1 VRRQLRPFY
10 TDEEL
15 AGVYPAMYDHTRWDD
30 HVERVART
38 VEIVTWWGETKGWY
52 DGVDLTC
59 GDGAILR
66 ALLTNGTVQTAYYGD
81 LVFADHL
88 DVVGRVED
96 TLPAHTVPNRPTDLY
111 ICSETLEHVQDP
123 DTLLRQV
130 RAMAANAVFTTP
142 VDETEVHGN
151 PEHYWGW
158 GVDDVRAMLVEAGWD
173 PKRLTVLDLPFY
185 KFQVWCCS

>member
-1 VRRQLRPFY
+1 MRRQLRPFY

-30 HVERVART
+30 HVKRVSQT
-38 VEIVTWWGETKGWY
+38 VDIVMRWGAGRKWF
-52 DGVDLTC
+52 DGIDLTC

-66 ALLTNGTVQTAYYGD
+66 ALQANGTVQTTYYGD
-81 LVFADHL
+81 LVHADHL
-88 DVVGRVED
+88 DVIGKVED
-96 TLPAHTVPNRPTDLY
+96 TMSGELLMDKWDLY

-123 DTLLRQV
+123 DTLLRNA
-130 RAMAANAVFTTP
+130 RALARNAVFTTP
-142 VDETEVHGN
+142 IDETPEYGN

-158 GVDDVRAMLVEAGWD
+158 GLEDIHDMLVDAGWS
-173 PKRLTVLDLPFY
+173 PEPAVVLDLPFY